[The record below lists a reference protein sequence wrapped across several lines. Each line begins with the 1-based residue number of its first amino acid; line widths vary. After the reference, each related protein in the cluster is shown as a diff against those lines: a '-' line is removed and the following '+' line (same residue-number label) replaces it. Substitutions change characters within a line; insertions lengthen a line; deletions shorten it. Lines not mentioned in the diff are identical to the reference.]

1 MAELFIVDRGGR
13 FSSQD
18 GWCEDLFDGQFGY
31 YALVLSSTR
40 MLYMINANEA
50 TIVAIEAISII
61 PNIFSPFLFI
71 LS

>member
-1 MAELFIVDRGGR
+1 LLLWKGVLGLSQVGGVKIWLMGELD
-13 FSSQD
+13 
-18 GWCEDLFDGQFGY
+18 Y

-40 MLYMINANEA
+40 MLYITNANEA